1 MIKRPIKP
9 KKSAQSHSRQVIL
22 TLARRNVASCSLS
35 QENLFK
41 DTRSRLWH
49 YSAAVLSVVL
59 ALLLT
64 QRLLPWIA
72 PTVSP
77 LFFAAVMFSAWYG
90 GLGPGLLATV
100 MSVIASDY
108 FLFPPLYSLGQFR
121 GAEFVQLVAFSLVA
135 LLISS
140 LNAALRAAKQR
151 AEDNL
156 AKLQASEDQSRHLM
170 DTAYEGIWLLD
181 AQIRIEY
188 ANEQLAQMLGYSIHE
203 MLGRSLYDFMDSEV
217 RMKAE
222 QLIQRRKQGIRE
234 QFDFCYRRQD
244 GSPLWAIVSTQ
255 PRFNRQGEF
264 IGVLAMLTDITERK
278 QIEKEREQLLMREQE
293 ARQLAEAANQMKD
306 QFLAMVSHELRSP
319 LNAILG
325 WTQLMQS
332 SGFDPARTE
341 KALAIIEH
349 NAKAQNQ
356 LIEDLLDLSR
366 IVQGQVRLSAYPLN
380 LAKLTEAAIDTVRP
394 TAENKKIQLKCQLNA
409 DLGMVN
415 GDPDRLQQ
423 VIWNLLSNAI
433 KFTPEGGQV
442 QVILE
447 RVESHASLQI
457 SDTGIGMHP
466 EFLPF
471 VFERFRQEQKTTARY
486 GGLGLGLAIT
496 RHLVELHGGTIA
508 VASLGEGQGATFTIT
523 LPLLPNS

>member
-1 MIKRPIKP
+1 MIKG
-9 KKSAQSHSRQVIL
+9 
-22 TLARRNVASCSLS
+22 
-35 QENLFK
+35 
-41 DTRSRLWH
+41 TRSQLRH

-64 QRLLPWIA
+64 QRLLPLIA

-100 MSVIASDY
+100 MSVLASDY
-108 FLFPPLYSLGQFR
+108 FLFPPLYSLGQAG
-121 GAEFVQLVAFSLVA
+121 GAGFVQLVVFSLVA

-140 LNAALRAAKQR
+140 LNASLRAAKQR
-151 AEDNL
+151 TEDNL
-156 AKLQASEDQSRHLM
+156 AKLQVSEEQSRHLM

-203 MLGRSLYDFMDSEV
+203 MLGRSLYDFMDSEA
-217 RMKAE
+217 RAKAE
-222 QLIQRRKQGIRE
+222 QLIERSKQGIRE
-234 QFDFCYRRQD
+234 RFDFCYRRQD
-244 GSPLWAIVSTQ
+244 NSPLWAIVSTQ

-293 ARQLAEAANQMKD
+293 ARQLAEATNQMKD

-332 SGFDPARTE
+332 SAFDPARTE

-366 IVQGQVRLSAYPLN
+366 IVQGQVRLSLFAYPLN
-380 LAKLTEAAIDTVRP
+380 LARLIEAAIDTVRP
-394 TAENKKIQLKCQLNA
+394 TAENKKVQLKCQLDA
-409 DLGMVN
+409 DLGLVN

-457 SDTGIGMHP
+457 SDTGIGIRP
-466 EFLPF
+466 EFLPY

-508 VASLGEGQGATFTIT
+508 VASPGEGQGATFTVT
-523 LPLLPNS
+523 LPLVEPILKDS